1 MTFNIVKFSFCV
13 CVCLQETSDTVSEA
27 GEVLMNLT
35 DCVLCV
41 WWILFVL
48 EENWD
53 DVAGLGQTQTLDWN
67 MSKHSFLWHISSFS
81 IDGLKCYTLNKYTHP
96 QLINGNKK
104 EGSCLL
110 LFYSRQINRD
120 ERLDVIFKCYYLYKG
135 VSPSLLCS
143 EHEGEGCLVFNI
155 FWHDDEVVR
164 TNNTVPGTRG
174 PRCNWSQINNRVYI
188 GELYLVIIFIANN
201 CTWFVCW

>member
-13 CVCLQETSDTVSEA
+13 CVCVYKKHPTPYLKQVKFSWIWRIVC
-27 GEVLMNLT
+27 
-35 DCVLCV
+35 CVCDEYYLC
-41 WWILFVL
+41 WRKTEMMW
-48 EENWD
+48 
-53 DVAGLGQTQTLDWN
+53 LDWN

-120 ERLDVIFKCYYLYKG
+120 ERLMLFL
-135 VSPSLLCS
+135 
-143 EHEGEGCLVFNI
+143 N
-155 FWHDDEVVR
+155 
-164 TNNTVPGTRG
+164 
-174 PRCNWSQINNRVYI
+174 
-188 GELYLVIIFIANN
+188 VII
-201 CTWFVCW
+201 CTKVCHQVFCAVNMRERGVLFSIYFDMMTKWSGPTIQYQGTQV